1 MFELFLNVLI
11 WLWLEMLLP
20 NIQPKQ
26 DLYTIIHILNTLHCA
41 PLKSLSVLSTLFS
54 LKQMFCLVT
63 NESRFVVRLNGLF
76 CAVSAFLTMMV
87 CVCPGVG
94 SLGSSHWEMMGDA
107 MVTTEQVR
115 LTPDMQSRQGAVW
128 SRLVSINKH

>member
-1 MFELFLNVLI
+1 MFELFLHVLI

-26 DLYTIIHILNTLHCA
+26 DLYTIIYIFNTLHCA
-41 PLKSLSVLSTLFS
+41 PLKSLSVLSTFFS

-63 NESRFVVRLNGLF
+63 NESLLVVGINGLY

-87 CVCPGVG
+87 CVLRCGILRLLP
-94 SLGSSHWEMMGDA
+94 LGDDGGCHGNHRA
-107 MVTTEQVR
+107 
-115 LTPDMQSRQGAVW
+115 GAP
-128 SRLVSINKH
+128 HT